1 LTGKTAV
8 TRSKI
13 SSLTAL
19 SILLLAAPA
28 QPAQADPVF
37 PRGSRVGLEA
47 PATMVLSQTL
57 PRFEDAERKAA
68 ITIIDLPGPALAE
81 FQSKLFETA
90 SDNIVTVNKREAFIT
105 AGGVGF
111 LLTMQLNENGQRG
124 RKWVLLTSSNTPQ
137 INNLTAL
144 VSVDVPE
151 EATGYYTDEKVR
163 AALATVSFRS
173 VPTEEQLSLLPYRV
187 GNLAD
192 FRVVQIMPPAGVIL
206 TDGPPERGLSQPG
219 MIISVMPQEQSTEA
233 SERGSFSVELL
244 RSFGLPDIRITNSE
258 TLRLKGQP
266 VFEVRAEATDPNGGA
281 PITVVQWI
289 RFGEGGFTR
298 IIGMAP
304 STKWVESFPRFRAV
318 RDGIGP
324 KEN

>member
-1 LTGKTAV
+1 
-8 TRSKI
+8 
-13 SSLTAL
+13 
-19 SILLLAAPA
+19 
-28 QPAQADPVF
+28 
-37 PRGSRVGLEA
+37 
-47 PATMVLSQTL
+47 MVLSQTL